1 MRRRIH
7 VLLLLTVLLGIL
19 AGCGEATSP
28 IMARVG
34 NTNITEA
41 QFTEYMEKNKG
52 AFDPAAS
59 QGRSPEQIRHDLFLQ
74 MINEEVALEEAR
86 RNGYGIDSESAQ
98 RSAVDIEGFVRQN
111 SADPNRMPTIAQIDA
126 IAKEKNYISYAE
138 IRKLVTHISTLNSF
152 AQQIELEGAPQQ
164 SFLTE
169 AFVPLIN
176 PDQSEVTPDQVET
189 GRQEA
194 AAMAA
199 QLRGGA
205 DISDVTAKYASD
217 PQASQMQGELGW
229 VDVAGPG
236 PEFAA
241 AADAL
246 PLNQWSDPIRSGMGW
261 HVIKITERRI
271 ATAGSWQELMSSPQ
285 GQQLMAAKVQEY
297 KDKGEYQVFIDPA
310 SIPTPSGVTEQQ

>member
-28 IMARVG
+28 TMARVG

-74 MINEEVALEEAR
+74 MINEEVALEESR

-98 RSAVDIEGFVRQN
+98 KAAVDIDGFVRQN
-111 SADPNRMPTIAQIDA
+111 SADPNKVPTIAQIDA

-138 IRKLVTHISTLNSF
+138 IRKLVTHISTLNNF
-152 AQQIELEGAPQQ
+152 AQHVPLEGAPEQ

-169 AFVPLIN
+169 AFVPIVS
-176 PDQSEVTPDQVET
+176 PDQEESA
-189 GRQEA
+189 RQEA
-194 AAMAA
+194 AAIAA
-199 QLRGGA
+199 QLRAGA
-205 DISDVTAKYASD
+205 DIRDVTAKFASD
-217 PQASQMQGELGW
+217 PQLSQMQGELGW
-229 VDVAGPG
+229 VDVSAPG

-241 AADAL
+241 AAAAV
-246 PLNQWSDPIRSGMGW
+246 PLNQWSDPIRSQSGW
-261 HVIKITERRI
+261 HVIKITERRA
-271 ATAGSWQELMSSPQ
+271 ATAGSWQELMGSPQ
-285 GQQLMAAKVQEY
+285 GQQLMAATVQEY
-297 KDKGEYQVFIDPA
+297 QDKGDYEVYIDPA
-310 SIPTPSGVTEQQ
+310 SIPTPSGVTEQK

>member
-98 RSAVDIEGFVRQN
+98 R
-111 SADPNRMPTIAQIDA
+111 
-126 IAKEKNYISYAE
+126 
-138 IRKLVTHISTLNSF
+138 
-152 AQQIELEGAPQQ
+152 
-164 SFLTE
+164 
-169 AFVPLIN
+169 
-176 PDQSEVTPDQVET
+176 
-189 GRQEA
+189 
-194 AAMAA
+194 
-199 QLRGGA
+199 
-205 DISDVTAKYASD
+205 
-217 PQASQMQGELGW
+217 
-229 VDVAGPG
+229 
-236 PEFAA
+236 
-241 AADAL
+241 
-246 PLNQWSDPIRSGMGW
+246 
-261 HVIKITERRI
+261 
-271 ATAGSWQELMSSPQ
+271 
-285 GQQLMAAKVQEY
+285 
-297 KDKGEYQVFIDPA
+297 
-310 SIPTPSGVTEQQ
+310 